1 MKIFLFVIVLVF
13 ALPVYSEGFQLEI
26 PVVCSKNVNKVSNA
40 VASYGEKAFAQGK
53 SSRLLDNGSS
63 YENGFVLFVNPD
75 TKSWTFV
82 EITKEGIYCV
92 VAAGDGFQPAKL
104 R

>member
-1 MKIFLFVIVLVF
+1 MF

-26 PVVCSKNVNKVSNA
+26 PVICSKNVNNVSSA

-53 SSRLLDNGSS
+53 SSRLIDNGSS
-63 YENGFVLFVNPD
+63 YMNNFVLFVNPN

-82 EITKEGIYCV
+82 EITKEGVYCV